1 MALSIFVPI
10 AYIATLFAAL
20 AAFSKV
26 YRRRET
32 RRLQEYQEASN
43 AKNEVNAER
52 AIYNTLADV
61 QEEFPDGGA
70 DDSGWVVPR
79 ATLQGALLARAVNV
93 LKSMNDLRSD
103 KQALAT
109 LLERGS
115 VGDDAAVLLETMDN
129 DIRKEVMAIVR
140 EAGRFDQ
147 SWSKL
152 IFQSANEIVS
162 NLRYR
167 DILLDIGKQREEEA
181 AKTRQ
186 MGLPVREMSAST
198 K

>member
-32 RRLQEYQEASN
+32 LRLQEYQEASS

-140 EAGRFDQ
+140 EAGRLTRAGA
-147 SWSKL
+147 SSSSKVRTRSCPTYATATSCSTL
-152 IFQSANEIVS
+152 ASSARKRRPRHARWVF
-162 NLRYR
+162 LYQ
-167 DILLDIGKQREEEA
+167 K
-181 AKTRQ
+181 
-186 MGLPVREMSAST
+186 
-198 K
+198 

>member
-1 MALSIFVPI
+1 M
-10 AYIATLFAAL
+10 
-20 AAFSKV
+20 
-26 YRRRET
+26 
-32 RRLQEYQEASN
+32 
-43 AKNEVNAER
+43 
-52 AIYNTLADV
+52 
-61 QEEFPDGGA
+61 
-70 DDSGWVVPR
+70 
-79 ATLQGALLARAVNV
+79 NV

-186 MGLPVREMSAST
+186 MGLPVPEMNAST

>member
-10 AYIATLFAAL
+10 AYIVTLFAAL

-26 YRRRET
+26 YRRREVK
-32 RRLQEYQEASN
+32 RLQEYQEASN
-43 AKNEVNAER
+43 VESEVNAQR
-52 AIYNTLADV
+52 AIYNALAAI
-61 QEEFPDGGA
+61 QEDFPDGDA
-70 DDSGWVVPR
+70 NDSGWVVPR
-79 ATLQGALLARAVNV
+79 ATLQGALIARAVNA
-93 LKSMNDLRSD
+93 LKSMSELRSD

-129 DIRKEVMAIVR
+129 DIRKEVMSIVR

-152 IFQSANEIVS
+152 IFQSANEILS
-162 NLRYR
+162 NLRCR
-167 DILLDIGKQREEEA
+167 DILMDIGKQREEEA

-186 MGLPVREMSAST
+186 MGLPVPTMDAS
-198 K
+198 

>member
-1 MALSIFVPI
+1 M
-10 AYIATLFAAL
+10 
-20 AAFSKV
+20 
-26 YRRRET
+26 
-32 RRLQEYQEASN
+32 
-43 AKNEVNAER
+43 NAER

-61 QEEFPDGGA
+61 QEEFPDGDA

-186 MGLPVREMSAST
+186 MGLPVPEMNAST